1 MKFFHVISS
10 IDKSTGG
17 PAYSVTTL
25 ISALLKNSNSTVD
38 LYCGRTSNPLKNR
51 FSSSYGEIHFL
62 PYRWL
67 GKLSGLE
74 EDINYKKPNI
84 CHGHGI
90 WQMPCH
96 QMAVSARKLGI
107 PYIITPRGMLDEWSI
122 NHKGLKKKI
131 ALSLYQRKD
140 LEMASAFH
148 ATSILEAKNIRKAGF
163 KNPIAIIPNGIEI
176 PNLLNETTKKGAK
189 KKLLFVSRLV
199 KNKGIEELLIAWSK
213 LGEDIKENWELNI
226 LGAGEEKYEK
236 KLKLIKSDLKLTN
249 LYFKGPV
256 YGEAKESYL
265 KEADLFVL
273 PTYTEN
279 FGNAVAEALAYGIP
293 VITTKGAPWE
303 ELLNTDS
310 GWWIDM
316 GINPLKSV
324 LEEALQISPESL
336 SKMGENG
343 RRLIETK
350 YSIKAVSMQML
361 ELYDYL
367 VNKADKPDFL
377 YDY

>member
-1 MKFFHVISS
+1 MKIFHVISS

-25 ISALLKNSNSTVD
+25 ISALLKISNSTVD
-38 LYCGRTSNPLKNR
+38 LYCGQTSNPLKNR
-51 FSSSYGEIHFL
+51 FTSSFGEIHFL
-62 PYRWL
+62 SNRWL
-67 GKLSGLE
+67 GKLNGLQE
-74 EDINYKKPNI
+74 NINHKKPNL

-96 QMAVSARKLGI
+96 QMAVSARKSGI

-122 NHKGLKKKI
+122 SHKGLKKKI

-148 ATSILEAKNIRKAGF
+148 ATSFSEAKNIRKAGF

-176 PNLLNETTKKGAK
+176 PNFSNKTPNTGAK

-199 KNKGIEELLIAWSK
+199 KNKGIEELLLAWSK
-213 LGEDIKENWELNI
+213 LGKDIKENWELNI

-236 KLKLIKSDLKLTN
+236 RLKLIKSDLKLTN
-249 LYFKGPV
+249 LHFKGSV
-256 YGEAKESYL
+256 YGKAKETYL
-265 KEADLFVL
+265 QEADLFVL

-303 ELLNTDS
+303 DLLYTNS
-310 GWWIDM
+310 GWWIDIGLEPLSQALESALRMPTNTLKNM
-316 GINPLKSV
+316 GK
-324 LEEALQISPESL
+324 
-336 SKMGENG
+336 NG
-343 RRLIETK
+343 RNLVEEK
-350 YSIKAVSMQML
+350 YSIEAVAAKML
-361 ELYDYL
+361 ELYGWIL
-367 VNKADKPDFL
+367 NENEKPEFVLQD
-377 YDY
+377 